1 MDNMH
6 EFDLITQTW
15 EYIVSI
21 IGLVLFVPLWR
32 AIQPRRKAH

>member
-6 EFDLITQTW
+6 EFSLITQTW
-15 EYIVSI
+15 EYVVGI

-32 AIQPRRKAH
+32 AIHPRRNVR